1 MGGPHVASVVCGCG
15 RDDRHDRGDRLVES
29 VAMTTVSSA
38 RQRDEMFMLHQ
49 GLVRAIAWKT
59 HQRLPRSVEL
69 DDLVAYGQIG
79 LLEAIAAFDATR
91 GRKFTT
97 YAWHR
102 IRGAMLDGL
111 GKMTWFDRAAFEG
124 RQYER
129 KPTDTDAAAAPPA
142 AQGGAA
148 GSAPAAAK
156 AMTAGTVE
164 QPTARRPTRNDLDHV
179 TVPGRETDAAEAALH
194 LELVMFLRD
203 LVAALPEKEGGLVRG
218 TFFEGRTLTEAARR
232 VGISTAWA
240 SRLQTRTLADL
251 RVALERG
258 GYS

>member
-1 MGGPHVASVVCGCG
+1 MTAGAS
-15 RDDRHDRGDRLVES
+15 
-29 VAMTTVSSA
+29 AA
-38 RQRDEMFMLHQ
+38 QRDEMFMLHQ

-59 HQRLPRSVEL
+59 HQRLPRNVEL

-111 GKMTWFDRAAFEG
+111 GKMAWFDRAAFEG
-124 RQYER
+124 RHYER
-129 KPTDTDAAAAPPA
+129 KPTGTAAEAAAPTAQGAVTDAAAKPA
-142 AQGGAA
+142 
-148 GSAPAAAK
+148 
-156 AMTAGTVE
+156 
-164 QPTARRPTRNDLDHV
+164 ARRPVRTDLENV
-179 TVPGRETDAAEAALH
+179 SVMSREFGGGEAALR
-194 LELVMFLRD
+194 LELVMVLRD
-203 LVAALPEKEGGLVRG
+203 LLSALPEKEAALVRG

-251 RVALERG
+251 RIALERSG
-258 GYS
+258 FG

>member
-1 MGGPHVASVVCGCG
+1 
-15 RDDRHDRGDRLVES
+15 
-29 VAMTTVSSA
+29 MTTGPSA
-38 RQRDEMFMLHQ
+38 VQRDEMFMLHQ

-79 LLEAIAAFDATR
+79 LLESIAAFDATR

-111 GKMTWFDRAAFEG
+111 SKMAWFDRAAFEG

-129 KPTDTDAAAAPPA
+129 KPTDTTATADAPA
-142 AQGGAA
+142 AQGGIAER
-148 GSAPAAAK
+148 P
-156 AMTAGTVE
+156 
-164 QPTARRPTRNDLDHV
+164 PARRPTRNDLENV
-179 TVPGRETDAAEAALH
+179 ALMSREADAGAASLH
-194 LELVMFLRD
+194 LELVMFLGD
-203 LVAALPEKEGGLVRG
+203 LLSALPEKEAALVRG

-251 RVALERG
+251 RIALERG
-258 GYS
+258 GFG

>member
-1 MGGPHVASVVCGCG
+1 
-15 RDDRHDRGDRLVES
+15 
-29 VAMTTVSSA
+29 MTTASSA

-59 HQRLPRSVEL
+59 HQRLPRAVEL

-91 GRKFTT
+91 SRKFTT
-97 YAWHR
+97 YAWYR

-129 KPTDTDAAAAPPA
+129 KPTDTAATAASAA

-148 GSAPAAAK
+148 ASSSAGATTPAAG
-156 AMTAGTVE
+156 TAEKT
-164 QPTARRPTRNDLDHV
+164 PPRRPVRNDLENV
-179 TVPGRETDAAEAALH
+179 AVLSREADAGEASLH
-194 LELVMFLRD
+194 LEMVMFLRD
-203 LVAALPEKEGGLVRG
+203 LLSALPEKESALLRG

-251 RVALERG
+251 RIALERSG
-258 GYS
+258 FG

>member
-1 MGGPHVASVVCGCG
+1 
-15 RDDRHDRGDRLVES
+15 
-29 VAMTTVSSA
+29 MTTGPSA
-38 RQRDEMFMLHQ
+38 LQRDEMFMLHQ

-79 LLEAIAAFDATR
+79 LLESIAAFDATR

-111 GKMTWFDRAAFEG
+111 SKMAWFDRAAFEG

-129 KPTDTDAAAAPPA
+129 KPTDTAATADSPA
-142 AQGGAA
+142 AQEG
-148 GSAPAAAK
+148 
-156 AMTAGTVE
+156 TAE
-164 QPTARRPTRNDLDHV
+164 RPPARRPTRNDLENV
-179 TVPGRETDAAEAALH
+179 ALMSREADAGAASLH
-194 LELVMFLRD
+194 LELVMFLGD
-203 LVAALPEKEGGLVRG
+203 LLSGLPEKEAALVRG

-251 RVALERG
+251 RIALERG
-258 GYS
+258 GFG

>member
-1 MGGPHVASVVCGCG
+1 
-15 RDDRHDRGDRLVES
+15 
-29 VAMTTVSSA
+29 MTKVSSA
-38 RQRDEMFMLHQ
+38 KQRDEMFMKHQ

-59 HQRLPRSVEL
+59 RQRLPRAVEL

-91 GRKFTT
+91 SRKFTT

-111 GKMTWFDRAAFEG
+111 GKMTWFDRAAYERG
-124 RQYER
+124 VYER
-129 KPTDTDAAAAPPA
+129 KGTEAAATPPSPPA
-142 AQGGAA
+142 EGGAA
-148 GSAPAAAK
+148 APAAAATPATGPAEK
-156 AMTAGTVE
+156 T
-164 QPTARRPTRNDLDHV
+164 PARRLMRNDLENV
-179 TVPGRETDAAEAALH
+179 AVMSREADASEASLH

-203 LVAALPEKEGGLVRG
+203 LLSALPEKESALLRG

-251 RVALERG
+251 RIALEHRG
-258 GYS
+258 FG

>member
-1 MGGPHVASVVCGCG
+1 
-15 RDDRHDRGDRLVES
+15 
-29 VAMTTVSSA
+29 MTTVSSA

-59 HQRLPRSVEL
+59 HQRLPRAVEL

-79 LLEAIAAFDATR
+79 LLESIAAFDATR
-91 GRKFTT
+91 SRKFTT

-111 GKMTWFDRAAFEG
+111 GKMTWFNRAAFEG

-129 KPTDTDAAAAPPA
+129 KTSDTAATAASPM

-148 GSAPAAAK
+148 ETVTPTAA
-156 AMTAGTVE
+156 TAE
-164 QPTARRPTRNDLDHV
+164 KSSARRPVRNDLENV
-179 TVPGRETDAAEAALH
+179 AVMSREADAGDASLH

-203 LVAALPEKEGGLVRG
+203 LLSALPEKESALLRG

-251 RVALERG
+251 RIALERG
-258 GYS
+258 GFG

>member
-1 MGGPHVASVVCGCG
+1 MTAVAS
-15 RDDRHDRGDRLVES
+15 
-29 VAMTTVSSA
+29 AA
-38 RQRDEMFMLHQ
+38 QRDEMFMLHQ

-59 HQRLPRSVEL
+59 HQRLPRNVEM

-111 GKMTWFDRAAFEG
+111 GTMAWFDRAAFEG

-129 KPTDTDAAAAPPA
+129 KPTDNAATAASPA
-142 AQGGAA
+142 AQGVAA
-148 GSAPAAAK
+148 DAAEK
-156 AMTAGTVE
+156 
-164 QPTARRPTRNDLDHV
+164 PPARRPVQTDLQNV
-179 TVPGRETDAAEAALH
+179 SVMSREGDAGEASLH

-203 LVAALPEKEGGLVRG
+203 LLSALPEREAALVRG

-251 RVALERG
+251 RIALERG
-258 GYS
+258 GFS

>member
-1 MGGPHVASVVCGCG
+1 
-15 RDDRHDRGDRLVES
+15 
-29 VAMTTVSSA
+29 MTTASSA

-59 HQRLPRSVEL
+59 HQRLPRAVEL

-79 LLEAIAAFDATR
+79 LLEAIAAFDAAR
-91 GRKFTT
+91 SRKFTT

-124 RQYER
+124 RPDAR
-129 KPTDTDAAAAPPA
+129 KPPDTAATPASPPA
-142 AQGGAA
+142 EGGPAVPSAATTPAGGAA
-148 GSAPAAAK
+148 KKTP
-156 AMTAGTVE
+156 
-164 QPTARRPTRNDLDHV
+164 ARRPVRNDLENV
-179 TVPGRETDAAEAALH
+179 AVMSREADAGEASLH

-203 LVAALPEKEGGLVRG
+203 LLSALPEKESALLRG

-251 RVALERG
+251 RIALERSG
-258 GYS
+258 FG

>member
-1 MGGPHVASVVCGCG
+1 
-15 RDDRHDRGDRLVES
+15 
-29 VAMTTVSSA
+29 MTTASSA

-59 HQRLPRSVEL
+59 HQRLPRAVEL

-91 GRKFTT
+91 SRKFTT

-129 KPTDTDAAAAPPA
+129 KPTDTAATPASPPA
-142 AQGGAA
+142 AGGPAAPSAATTPAA
-148 GSAPAAAK
+148 G
-156 AMTAGTVE
+156 TAEKT
-164 QPTARRPTRNDLDHV
+164 PPRRPVRNDLENV
-179 TVPGRETDAAEAALH
+179 AVMSREADAGEASLQ

-203 LVAALPEKEGGLVRG
+203 LLSALPEKESALLRG

-251 RVALERG
+251 RIALERHG
-258 GYS
+258 FG

>member
-1 MGGPHVASVVCGCG
+1 
-15 RDDRHDRGDRLVES
+15 
-29 VAMTTVSSA
+29 MTAPSGA
-38 RQRDEMFMLHQ
+38 EQRDELFMRHQ

-59 HQRLPRSVEL
+59 HQRAPRHVEL

-79 LLEAIAAFDATR
+79 LLEAIAAFDAAR

-111 GKMTWFDRAAFEG
+111 GKMNWFDRVAFERG
-124 RQYER
+124 RYER
-129 KPTDTDAAAAPPA
+129 NPAAAPSPTPSSEAAAAPPA
-142 AQGGAA
+142 SPAVSDGVGGSV
-148 GSAPAAAK
+148 GGKSATRPLR
-156 AMTAGTVE
+156 TDLE
-164 QPTARRPTRNDLDHV
+164 QV
-179 TVPGRETDAAEAALH
+179 SVPGREKDAGEAALQR
-194 LELVMFLRD
+194 ELTMFLRD
-203 LVAALPEKEGGLVRG
+203 LVAALPEREAALVRG

-251 RVALERG
+251 RVALERNG
-258 GYS
+258 FG

>member
-1 MGGPHVASVVCGCG
+1 
-15 RDDRHDRGDRLVES
+15 
-29 VAMTTVSSA
+29 MTAARSA
-38 RQRDEMFMLHQ
+38 AQRDEMFLLHQ

-59 HQRLPRSVEL
+59 HQRVPRTVEL

-79 LLEAIAAFDATR
+79 LLEAITAFDATR

-111 GKMTWFDRAAFEG
+111 GKMAWFDRAAFEG
-124 RQYER
+124 RQYEQ
-129 KPTDTDAAAAPPA
+129 KPANAETSAATASTE
-142 AQGGAA
+142 GGRIPFA
-148 GSAPAAAK
+148 SP
-156 AMTAGTVE
+156 AGTNSARGNAG
-164 QPTARRPTRNDLDHV
+164 QPRPRRPVQTDLE
-179 TVPGRETDAAEAALH
+179 TVSVMSREADAGEASLH

-203 LVAALPEKEGGLVRG
+203 LVSALPEKEAGLLRG

-251 RVALERG
+251 RIALERSG
-258 GYS
+258 FG

>member
-1 MGGPHVASVVCGCG
+1 MTMG
-15 RDDRHDRGDRLVES
+15 
-29 VAMTTVSSA
+29 SSA
-38 RQRDEMFMLHQ
+38 KQRDELFMLHQ

-59 HQRLPRSVEL
+59 HQRLPRTVEL

-79 LLEAIAAFDATR
+79 LLEAIAAFDAKR

-102 IRGAMLDGL
+102 IRGAILDGL
-111 GKMTWFDRAAFEG
+111 GKLTWFDRAAFEG

-129 KPTDTDAAAAPPA
+129 SPAGTPAAAAAPAAQAAAAETITPA
-142 AQGGAA
+142 AG
-148 GSAPAAAK
+148 
-156 AMTAGTVE
+156 TAGKS
-164 QPTARRPTRNDLDHV
+164 PARRPVRSDLEPLAV
-179 TVPGRETDAAEAALH
+179 LSREADAGEAALH

-203 LVAALPEKEGGLVRG
+203 LVASLPDKEAALIRG

-251 RVALERG
+251 RIALERG
-258 GYS
+258 GFG

>member
-1 MGGPHVASVVCGCG
+1 
-15 RDDRHDRGDRLVES
+15 
-29 VAMTTVSSA
+29 
-38 RQRDEMFMLHQ
+38 
-49 GLVRAIAWKT
+49 VRAIAWKT
-59 HQRLPRSVEL
+59 HQRLPRAVEL

-91 GRKFTT
+91 SRKFTT
-97 YAWHR
+97 YAWYR

-129 KPTDTDAAAAPPA
+129 MPTDTTATAASAA

-148 GSAPAAAK
+148 ASSSAGATTPAAG
-156 AMTAGTVE
+156 TAEKT
-164 QPTARRPTRNDLDHV
+164 PPRRPVRNDLENV
-179 TVPGRETDAAEAALH
+179 AVLSREADAGEASLH
-194 LELVMFLRD
+194 LEMVMFLRD
-203 LVAALPEKEGGLVRG
+203 LLSALPEKESALLRG

-251 RVALERG
+251 RIALERSG
-258 GYS
+258 FG

>member
-1 MGGPHVASVVCGCG
+1 
-15 RDDRHDRGDRLVES
+15 
-29 VAMTTVSSA
+29 MTTVSSA

-59 HQRLPRSVEL
+59 HQRLPRAVEL

-91 GRKFTT
+91 SRKFTT

-129 KPTDTDAAAAPPA
+129 KPTDTAATEASAA
-142 AQGGAA
+142 AQGGTAASSSSSAGATTPAA
-148 GSAPAAAK
+148 G
-156 AMTAGTVE
+156 TAEKT
-164 QPTARRPTRNDLDHV
+164 PPRRPVRNDLENV
-179 TVPGRETDAAEAALH
+179 AVLSREADAGEASLH
-194 LELVMFLRD
+194 LEMVMFLRD
-203 LVAALPEKEGGLVRG
+203 LLSALPEKESALLRG

-251 RVALERG
+251 RIALERSG
-258 GYS
+258 FG

>member
-1 MGGPHVASVVCGCG
+1 
-15 RDDRHDRGDRLVES
+15 
-29 VAMTTVSSA
+29 MTKGSSA
-38 RQRDEMFMLHQ
+38 RQRDELFMLHQ

-59 HQRLPRSVEL
+59 HQRLPPTVEL
-69 DDLVAYGQIG
+69 DDLIAYGQIG

-102 IRGAMLDGL
+102 IRGAILDGL

-124 RQYER
+124 RKYER
-129 KPTDTDAAAAPPA
+129 SPAGQPAAAAEPVAQA
-142 AQGGAA
+142 AAAETTTTAAAAA
-148 GSAPAAAK
+148 GKSL
-156 AMTAGTVE
+156 
-164 QPTARRPTRNDLDHV
+164 ARRPVRSDLE
-179 TVPGRETDAAEAALH
+179 TVAILSRESDADEAALH

-203 LVAALPEKEGGLVRG
+203 LVGSLPDKEAALIRG

-251 RVALERG
+251 RIALERRG
-258 GYS
+258 FG

>member
-1 MGGPHVASVVCGCG
+1 
-15 RDDRHDRGDRLVES
+15 
-29 VAMTTVSSA
+29 MTTVSSA
-38 RQRDEMFMLHQ
+38 KQRDEMFMLHQ

-59 HQRLPRSVEL
+59 HQRLPRNVDL

-79 LLEAIAAFDATR
+79 LLEAIAAFDAKR

-111 GKMTWFDRAAFEG
+111 GKMAWFDRVA
-124 RQYER
+124 YER
-129 KPTDTDAAAAPPA
+129 GDYAHKVAAASGTGDAPPA
-142 AQGGAA
+142 
-148 GSAPAAAK
+148 
-156 AMTAGTVE
+156 
-164 QPTARRPTRNDLDHV
+164 RRPAQTDLENV
-179 TVPGRETDAAEAALH
+179 NVVCREPDAGEASLR

-203 LVAALPEKEGGLVRG
+203 LLAALPEKESLLLRG

-251 RVALERG
+251 RIALERG
-258 GYS
+258 GFG

>member
-1 MGGPHVASVVCGCG
+1 
-15 RDDRHDRGDRLVES
+15 
-29 VAMTTVSSA
+29 
-38 RQRDEMFMLHQ
+38 MFMLHQ
-49 GLVRAIAWKT
+49 GLVRAIAWRT
-59 HQRLPRSVEL
+59 HQRLPRAVEL

-91 GRKFTT
+91 SRKFTT

-129 KPTDTDAAAAPPA
+129 KPTDTAATPASPPA
-142 AQGGAA
+142 AGGPAAPSAATTPAA
-148 GSAPAAAK
+148 G
-156 AMTAGTVE
+156 TAEKT
-164 QPTARRPTRNDLDHV
+164 PPRRPVRNDLENV
-179 TVPGRETDAAEAALH
+179 AVMSREADAGEASLQ

-203 LVAALPEKEGGLVRG
+203 LLSALPEKESALLRG

-251 RVALERG
+251 RIALERHG
-258 GYS
+258 FG

>member
-1 MGGPHVASVVCGCG
+1 
-15 RDDRHDRGDRLVES
+15 
-29 VAMTTVSSA
+29 MTTASSA
-38 RQRDEMFMLHQ
+38 RQRDEMFTLHQ

-59 HQRLPRSVEL
+59 HQRLPRTVEL

-79 LLEAIAAFDATR
+79 LLEAIAAFDAAR
-91 GRKFTT
+91 SRKFTT

-129 KPTDTDAAAAPPA
+129 KSSDTAATATSPMG
-142 AQGGAA
+142 QGGAA
-148 GSAPAAAK
+148 ETVTPAAATTEK
-156 AMTAGTVE
+156 SS
-164 QPTARRPTRNDLDHV
+164 ARRPVRNDLENV
-179 TVPGRETDAAEAALH
+179 AVMSREADAGEASLH

-203 LVAALPEKEGGLVRG
+203 LLSALPEKESALLRG

-251 RVALERG
+251 RIALERR

>member
-1 MGGPHVASVVCGCG
+1 
-15 RDDRHDRGDRLVES
+15 
-29 VAMTTVSSA
+29 MTMVSSA

-59 HQRLPRSVEL
+59 HQRLPRGVEL

-91 GRKFTT
+91 SRKFTT

-129 KPTDTDAAAAPPA
+129 KPTDTAATPA
-142 AQGGAA
+142 SLPAEGGPAV
-148 GSAPAAAK
+148 PAAATSP
-156 AMTAGTVE
+156 AAGTAKKT
-164 QPTARRPTRNDLDHV
+164 PARRPVRTDLENV
-179 TVPGRETDAAEAALH
+179 AVMSREADAGEASLH

-203 LVAALPEKEGGLVRG
+203 LLSAVPEKESALLRG

-251 RVALERG
+251 RIVLERR